1 MKKISVVIKE
11 AVENAFVSLG
21 YDKKY
26 GMVSISNR
34 PDLCQ
39 YQCNGAMAAVK
50 EYKKAPLVIAE
61 EVADKLKLSE
71 EGKIFEKIEAVKPG
85 FINLTLKD
93 EFLADYVNEMGGNDN
108 FGYEAEGKPKKIV
121 IDYGGPNVAKPLH
134 IGHLRSA
141 IIGESIKRT
150 ERFAGNEVIGD
161 VHLGDWGLQMG
172 LIITELKHRKP
183 ELVYFDESFTGE
195 YPSEAPFTIGEL
207 EEIYPAASA
216 RSKEDEEYKNEAL
229 QATAL
234 LQSGNR
240 GYLALWNHILSVSV
254 ADLKKNYENLNVS
267 FDLWKKE
274 SDAQPYIPDM
284 VEKMKADGFA
294 HTSEGALVVD
304 VARED
309 DKKEVPPC
317 IILKSDGASLYSTTD
332 LATIVE
338 RVKLFNPTDIL
349 YVVDKRQEMHFEQV
363 FRTAKKTGIAP
374 PELNLTFLGFGTM
387 NGKDGKPFK
396 TREGGVMRLERLIA
410 EITEEVEAKM
420 ADREMDEETKH
431 TVARQVGL
439 AALKYGDLSNQAS
452 KDYIFDLDRFAS
464 FEGNTGPYI
473 QYTVVRI
480 RSILDKFLA
489 EKGLTK
495 DELDSFFEDKK
506 LVKAATVSERE
517 LELVIAKFSD
527 MISLAAAE
535 YAPHKICAY
544 IYEAANCFSAFYH
557 ENHILTEQDEA
568 RKYSLLKLSYITEKI
583 IVRCLDLLGID
594 APERM

>member
-11 AVENAFVSLG
+11 AVEKAFVDSG

-26 GMVSISNR
+26 GLVGVSNR

-50 EYKKAPLVIAE
+50 EYKKAPLDIAN
-61 EVADKLKLSE
+61 EVADKLRLSE
-71 EGKIFEKIEAVKPG
+71 KGDIFEKIEAVKPG

-93 EFLADYVNEMGGNDN
+93 EYLADYVNEMGETGN
-108 FGYEAEGKPKKIV
+108 FGYENEGEPKKIV
-121 IDYGGPNVAKPLH
+121 LDYGGPNVAKPLH
-134 IGHLRSA
+134 VGHLRPA
-141 IIGESIKRT
+141 IIGESIKRI

-161 VHLGDWGLQMG
+161 VHLGDWGLPMG
-172 LIITELKHRKP
+172 LIITEVRHRHP
-183 ELVYFDESFTGE
+183 ELPYFDESFTGE
-195 YPSEAPFTIGEL
+195 YPKEAPFTIEEL
-207 EEIYPAASA
+207 EEIYPSASA
-216 RSKEDEEYKNEAL
+216 KSKEDENYKNEAL
-229 QATAL
+229 QATAM

-240 GYLALWNHILSVSV
+240 GYMALWNHILSVSV
-254 ADLKKNYENLNVS
+254 ADLKKNYYNLNVS

-274 SDAQPYIPDM
+274 SDAQAYIPDM

-294 HTSEGALVVD
+294 HLSEGALVVD
-304 VARED
+304 VTRED

-374 PELNLTFLGFGTM
+374 DELNLTFLGFGTM

-396 TREGGVMRLERLIA
+396 TREGGVMRLERLIS
-410 EITEEVEAKM
+410 EITEEVERKM
-420 ADREMDEETKH
+420 SDRDMDEEVKH
-431 TVARQVGL
+431 KVARQVGL

-480 RSILDKFLA
+480 RSILDKFIS
-489 EKGLTK
+489 EKGFTK
-495 DELDSFFEDKK
+495 AELDKFFTDKK
-506 LVKAATVSERE
+506 LVKSVTESERN

-527 MISLAAAE
+527 MIDLAATE
-535 YAPHKICAY
+535 FAPHKVCAY

-557 ENHILTEQDEA
+557 ENHILNEQDES

-583 IVRCLDLLGID
+583 IVKCLDLLGID

>member
-1 MKKISVVIKE
+1 MKKVSVLIKE
-11 AVENAFVSLG
+11 AVEKAFVSLG

-26 GMVSISNR
+26 GMVGISNR

-39 YQCNGAMAAVK
+39 YQCNGAMAAAK
-50 EYKKAPLVIAE
+50 EFKKAPLLIAD
-61 EVADKLKLSE
+61 EVADKLQLSE
-71 EGKIFEKIEAVKPG
+71 EGNIFEKIEAVKPG

-93 EFLADYVNEMGGNDN
+93 EILADYVNEMGETEC
-108 FGYEAEGKPKKIV
+108 FGHEKEGKPGKIV

-141 IIGESIKRT
+141 IIGESIKRI
-150 ERFAGNEVIGD
+150 ERFVGNEVIGD

-172 LIITELKHRKP
+172 LIITEVKHRNP
-183 ELVYFDESFTGE
+183 ELPYFDENFTGE
-195 YPSEAPFTIGEL
+195 YPKEAPFTIGEL
-207 EEIYPAASA
+207 EEIYPTASA
-216 RSKEDEEYKNEAL
+216 KSKEDEEYKNEAL

-240 GYLALWNHILSVSV
+240 GYMALWNHILSVSV
-254 ADLKKNYENLNVS
+254 ADLKKNYDNLNVS

-274 SDAQPYIPDM
+274 SDAQAYIPEM
-284 VEKMKADGFA
+284 VEKMKSDGFA
-294 HTSEGALVVD
+294 HMSEGALVVD
-304 VARED
+304 VTRED
-309 DKKEVPPC
+309 DKKKVPPC

-338 RVKLFNPTDIL
+338 RVKLFNPTDLL

-374 PELNLTFLGFGTM
+374 EELNLIFLGFGTM

-396 TREGGVMRLERLIA
+396 TREGGVMRLERLIS

-420 ADREMDEETKH
+420 SDRDMDEEVKH
-431 TVARQVGL
+431 KVARQVGL

-452 KDYIFDLDRFAS
+452 KDYVFDLERFTS

-480 RSILDKFLA
+480 RSILDKFIA
-489 EKGLTK
+489 EKSLNK
-495 DELDSFFEDKK
+495 ADLDNFFADKK
-506 LVKAATVSERE
+506 LVKAATASERE
-517 LELVIAKFSD
+517 LELVIAKFSG
-527 MISLAAAE
+527 MIDLAATE
-535 YAPHKICAY
+535 FAPHKVCAY
-544 IYEAANCFSAFYH
+544 IYEVSNCFSAFYH
-557 ENHILTEQDEA
+557 ENHILNEQDET

-583 IVRCLDLLGID
+583 IVKCLDLLGID